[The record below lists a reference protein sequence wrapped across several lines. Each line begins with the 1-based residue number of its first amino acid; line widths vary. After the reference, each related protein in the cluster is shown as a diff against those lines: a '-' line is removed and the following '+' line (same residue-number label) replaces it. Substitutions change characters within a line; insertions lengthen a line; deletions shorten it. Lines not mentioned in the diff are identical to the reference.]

1 MNHCKEKYP
10 HLFQP
15 ITIGNVTLKNRIFSA
30 PTSLNWGAVDG
41 NLTPET
47 IAYYELKAK
56 GGAAVVTM
64 GESIVHSATGKSH
77 DRQIELDNPTCLVGL
92 AQLARAIKRHGAVPS
107 AELSHGGKWGGLV
120 SMAGSL
126 KAGKIA
132 YGASAETTEVGEVK
146 EMPKELLL
154 EVIESFGKGAAVL
167 KRAGFEMCMVHA
179 GHGWLFGQFLSPR
192 TNHRTDEFG
201 GSFEN
206 RAKPLIM
213 ALRSIRR
220 HVGSGFPIEVRISGD
235 EFIEGGLT
243 LEDGIRLAKMIEK
256 ECDLINVSAAIH
268 EDLELYIRTH
278 PTQFIDKGVNVYL
291 AQAIRKEVSIPV
303 STVGAIVDP
312 EMMEEIIAEGKA
324 DIVELGRPLLADPYL
339 PNKLREGREKE
350 LTKCLRCMGCF
361 GESLKTE
368 TTTCTVN
375 PVIGNEFN
383 EWIAKSQPTTPK
395 KVVIIGGGPG
405 GMKAAITAA
414 ERGHQVVLY
423 EKTDRLG
430 GALNFAKHVDFKY
443 GLYEFEQVLEYMIK
457 KYEIPVHFNTEI
469 TEEMLEKEKPDVL
482 MLAVGAAPIIPK
494 IEGISDSKV
503 KMAETIY
510 GKENSVGEKVV
521 VLGGG
526 LVGCETADHL
536 ARMGKQVS
544 IVELREDVALD
555 SEVFYRTAVK
565 VDMRKNKVSL
575 FTGCKGKK
583 ITGEGL
589 VIEDMNGKINML
601 QADTIICAVGY
612 KADHKLFEKLCMS
625 APIVQMIGDCRRP
638 GKVTNAVS
646 DGYYMALDI

>member
-1 MNHCKEKYP
+1 M
-10 HLFQP
+10 
-15 ITIGNVTLKNRIFSA
+15 
-30 PTSLNWGAVDG
+30 
-41 NLTPET
+41 
-47 IAYYELKAK
+47 
-56 GGAAVVTM
+56 
-64 GESIVHSATGKSH
+64 
-77 DRQIELDNPTCLVGL
+77 
-92 AQLARAIKRHGAVPS
+92 
-107 AELSHGGKWGGLV
+107 
-120 SMAGSL
+120 
-126 KAGKIA
+126 
-132 YGASAETTEVGEVK
+132 
-146 EMPKELLL
+146 
-154 EVIESFGKGAAVL
+154 
-167 KRAGFEMCMVHA
+167 
-179 GHGWLFGQFLSPR
+179 
-192 TNHRTDEFG
+192 
-201 GSFEN
+201 
-206 RAKPLIM
+206 
-213 ALRSIRR
+213 
-220 HVGSGFPIEVRISGD
+220 
-235 EFIEGGLT
+235 
-243 LEDGIRLAKMIEK
+243 
-256 ECDLINVSAAIH
+256 
-268 EDLELYIRTH
+268 YIRTH

-312 EMMEEIIAEGKA
+312 EMMEEIIAEGNA

-395 KVVIIGGGPG
+395 KVVII
-405 GMKAAITAA
+405 
-414 ERGHQVVLY
+414 
-423 EKTDRLG
+423 
-430 GALNFAKHVDFKY
+430 
-443 GLYEFEQVLEYMIK
+443 
-457 KYEIPVHFNTEI
+457 
-469 TEEMLEKEKPDVL
+469 
-482 MLAVGAAPIIPK
+482 
-494 IEGISDSKV
+494 
-503 KMAETIY
+503 
-510 GKENSVGEKVV
+510 
-521 VLGGG
+521 GGG